1 MKLRY
6 RGTDY
11 LHNPTIIDDIEH
23 RGVGHYRGHQIEFAY
38 PRHIPVP
45 QSLDGLTYRGVQ
57 YSVNESGQVETAP
70 AAPRV
75 VATPA
80 TQDKVTT
87 RVFANA
93 RKALPREV
101 AMVHQENI
109 RRRLQQRLDT
119 ARNQG
124 NDQLIHQLEVEM
136 QQFA

>member
-11 LHNPTIIDDIEH
+11 LHDPTIINDMEH
-23 RGVGHYRGHQIEFAY
+23 RGAGHYRGHRITFSY

-57 YSVNESGQVETAP
+57 YCVNEVGQVETAS

-75 VATPA
+75 ASAPA
-80 TQDKVTT
+80 AQGAAPRT
-87 RVFANA
+87 FANA
-93 RKALPREV
+93 RKVLPREV